1 MITNTNNRTRGRTRA
16 WLMLQGLVRRNL
28 MKDLNLCSQNAT
40 ITMMASVLQNATSA
54 TELAI
59 WPVTVGVLQ
68 MPTLLTTK
76 GALGLVRNLLAINV
90 EPKDISRGSVQR

>member
-1 MITNTNNRTRGRTRA
+1 
-16 WLMLQGLVRRNL
+16 MLRCLVRRNL
-28 MKDLNLCSQNAT
+28 TEDLNICAENAT
-40 ITMMASVLQNATSA
+40 ITMTVSVLQNATSA

-76 GALGLVRNLLAINV
+76 GALRQVRNLHALNA
-90 EPKDISRGSVQR
+90 EPRDISRGSVQS